1 MEYEG
6 ALYHVTARGDHQNPI
21 YKDDEDRRAFLRFSG
36 CGRAVRWT
44 LSLKHAVILVTCSNL
59 KAIFF
64 LSPLPHRIYTQTD
77 TTPWCCDK
85 RCCDPLTSDLLP
97 EYSRRIFMTT

>member
-36 CGRAVRWT
+36 CGRAVRVDVAPQARRDPRSRSKVKGT
-44 LSLKHAVILVTCSNL
+44 FSPHPAPPNL
-59 KAIFF
+59 HI
-64 LSPLPHRIYTQTD
+64 D
-77 TTPWCCDK
+77 
-85 RCCDPLTSDLLP
+85 
-97 EYSRRIFMTT
+97 